1 MMKFPFLLLAAKWD
15 NDEEAVVYGQNDI
28 DASDDDVDTRETDF
42 DSKGHG
48 NFNQDEEETFQ
59 TDDQVQ
65 GFVGGNDDE
74 DSFRDNKVQW

>member
-28 DASDDDVDTRETDF
+28 DASDDDVDTRETDCN
-42 DSKGHG
+42 SKGPG
-48 NFNQDEEETFQ
+48 NFNQDQAETFQ
-59 TDDQVQ
+59 KDDIVQ

-74 DSFRDNKVQW
+74 DSFRDNNVQ